1 MNGAVCLAVR
11 WFLDGLGRGPNA
23 LNIPATEVRQV
34 SNQDIEL
41 MAHLMRRAG
50 FGATRDELEARVA
63 KGYEATVE
71 ELLNP
76 EMVEGSDRLDFLRYQ
91 PGYWKPPTSAG
102 MGGAVWLN
110 DMVNSQ
116 RVLQEKMVLFW
127 HQVFATGY
135 SKIDHFHEVFKQID
149 MFRDMGMGNYR
160 DLLVA
165 LAKDPAMIYWL
176 DNCDNHV
183 YAVNENWGRELLEL
197 FSMGVGN
204 YTEDDVR
211 ECSRAFTGWT
221 ISPMIP
227 RQAYGR
233 FDWEFEYQEEDH
245 DDEEKNF
252 LGHTGNFD
260 GEDIIDIVC
269 AHPATARFVARHL
282 YNFFVADE
290 AQVPAWSVTPP
301 NDPEAIELLA
311 QTFVDSGYDMTPVL
325 RVLFNADFF
334 KNARFAKIKSP
345 VEVVVGTLR
354 MVGDYEFPAPGI
366 GILTKESGY
375 MGQELMNPPS
385 VEGWHTGAEWINSG
399 SLMKRINF
407 SADMVAQTD
416 RPGIR
421 SMVNRLREQGDL
433 TPEQLVDG
441 CLDLMGPLT
450 VQAENR
456 QEMINHVGEA
466 GDLNW
471 GNADAEDRVTEMLQ
485 LVVSLREYQ
494 YA

>member
-1 MNGAVCLAVR
+1 MA
-11 WFLDGLGRGPNA
+11 
-23 LNIPATEVRQV
+23 
-34 SNQDIEL
+34 NQDIEL

-50 FGATRDELEARVA
+50 FGATRDELEGRVA
-63 KGYEATVE
+63 RGYEATVE

-76 EMVEGSDRLDFLRYQ
+76 EMVDGPDRLDFLRYQ
-91 PGYWKPPTSAG
+91 PGFWKPPTSAG
-102 MGGAVWLN
+102 MGGAIWLN
-110 DMVNSQ
+110 DMVNTQ

-127 HQVFATGY
+127 HHVFATGY

-149 MFRDMGMGNYR
+149 MFREMGMGNYR
-160 DLLVA
+160 ELLVA

-176 DNCDNHV
+176 DNCDNHS

-221 ISPMIP
+221 ITPMIP

-233 FDWEFEYQEEDH
+233 FDWDFEYQEEDH
-245 DDEEKNF
+245 DDEEKTF

-290 AQVPAWSVTPP
+290 PQVPSWSVMPP
-301 NDPEAIELLA
+301 QDPEAIELLA
-311 QTFVDSGYDMTPVL
+311 QTFVDSGYEMVPVL
-325 RVLFNADFF
+325 RVLFNSDFF

-354 MVGDYEFPAPGI
+354 MVGDFEFPAPGI
-366 GILTKESGY
+366 GILTKESAY

-407 SADMVAQTD
+407 SADMVAKTD

-421 SMVNRLREQGDL
+421 GIINRLKERGDL
-433 TPEQLVDG
+433 SAEQLVDG

-456 QEMINHVGEA
+456 QELVNHVRES
-466 GDLNW
+466 GDLRW
-471 GNADAEDRVTEMLQ
+471 DDASAEERVAEALQ